1 MSSASIREPANFGKR
16 KEPHTVVVIRNGK
29 SRQFTIRP
37 AIFSLMAGTLFM
49 FLFGYFGATAY
60 LIFRDDLISASQV
73 RQARMQHEY
82 EDRIASLRS
91 KLDRITSRQLLDQQA
106 IENQVRELLARQE
119 TIGGRGEK
127 MQELLE
133 KARIRGLE
141 TAGNLNTIPVPEANP
156 AKSGDTQLETDSITT
171 GSLKPVQGNTAS
183 SSVQFD
189 NSQTASNEP
198 LFRGTVMSSNFTQDL
213 FGDVAQAIGIID
225 ASQRAEVDSLRI
237 AAAKRATKIE
247 STLRSIGV
255 SVDSSFNSDIGG
267 PFVPLDYS
275 VQFEAHLHAL
285 EESLKQYDSVS
296 SVAKT
301 MPLGTPLKNAKISSR
316 YGSRVD
322 PFNGKIAM
330 HGGLDF
336 KAKRGTSVLATGDG
350 VVIKAGRNGGYGKIV
365 EIKHKNGYTTR
376 YAHLHRIKVQV
387 GQHVK
392 KGERVGTVGSTGR
405 STGPH
410 LHYEVR
416 KSNKTRNPSKYIKA
430 GYEIRGLL

>member
-1 MSSASIREPANFGKR
+1 
-16 KEPHTVVVIRNGK
+16 
-29 SRQFTIRP
+29 
-37 AIFSLMAGTLFM
+37 
-49 FLFGYFGATAY
+49 
-60 LIFRDDLISASQV
+60 
-73 RQARMQHEY
+73 
-82 EDRIASLRS
+82 
-91 KLDRITSRQLLDQQA
+91 
-106 IENQVRELLARQE
+106 
-119 TIGGRGEK
+119 
-127 MQELLE
+127 
-133 KARIRGLE
+133 
-141 TAGNLNTIPVPEANP
+141 
-156 AKSGDTQLETDSITT
+156 
-171 GSLKPVQGNTAS
+171 
-183 SSVQFD
+183 
-189 NSQTASNEP
+189 
-198 LFRGTVMSSNFTQDL
+198 MSSNFTQDL